1 MNTVF
6 LLKFRHLL
14 FFGTLCAKFKFSV
27 QFSARSFDF
36 LNTYSSKMKNFGTA
50 KHVFQ
55 IMEPSSKRSR
65 ITDFFQKLP
74 SNPAVSTPEYPA
86 FLRRFRPIDALR
98 RPRSRVRPC
107 RSSPE
112 LQAVSTDEASTP
124 PAADENNSA
133 ATNQRGTYKSYRETR
148 PRTVRHF

>member
-1 MNTVF
+1 
-6 LLKFRHLL
+6 
-14 FFGTLCAKFKFSV
+14 
-27 QFSARSFDF
+27 
-36 LNTYSSKMKNFGTA
+36 MKNFSTA

-86 FLRRFRPIDALR
+86 FLRRFRPIDVLR
-98 RPRSRVRPC
+98 HSRSRVCPC
-107 RSSPE
+107 RLSPE
-112 LQAVSTDEASTP
+112 LQATSTDEASMP

-133 ATNQRGTYKSYRETR
+133 ATNQSGTYKSYSLRKKLDREQAFTR
-148 PRTVRHF
+148 DTSNYSALLGFLLKFWILPPIIWASKSEMFKKVPEEIR